1 MTRHEITT
9 DDGQSI
15 AVRILERPGAPVAV
29 LLHATLSS
37 GEQLMPLA
45 RRLADRYRVL
55 LIDRRGTA
63 DSPMLEPAPVPVA
76 RHVADVV
83 EVLDA
88 FGVDRAIVV
97 GHSFG
102 GVVALRLAAEHGDRV
117 DGVVAWEPP
126 YLPVAAARVRDGMAA
141 LAGEMDEAFA
151 SGGSEAAAHRFLDAV
166 SGPGAWDRL
175 HPRQR
180 TSIARQGA
188 GALADAAMPGLSAGG
203 LEHISAPTVI
213 ATGGASDPFY
223 TPIADMLAERI
234 GAAATRV
241 DLPGLAHVAPI
252 TDAATIA
259 DLVLRLAAAPE
270 TQETPP

>member
-1 MTRHEITT
+1 M
-9 DDGQSI
+9 G
-15 AVRILERPGAPVAV
+15 VGVGVV
-29 LLHATLSS
+29 L
-37 GEQLMPLA
+37 
-45 RRLADRYRVL
+45 
-55 LIDRRGTA
+55 
-63 DSPMLEPAPVPVA
+63 
-76 RHVADVV
+76 
-83 EVLDA
+83 
-88 FGVDRAIVV
+88 V

-102 GVVALRLAAEHGDRV
+102 GVVAVRLAVEHGDRV

-141 LAGEMDEAFA
+141 LVGEMDEAFA

-166 SGPGAWDRL
+166 SGAGAWDRL

-180 TSIARQGA
+180 TSLARQGA
-188 GALADAAMPGLSAGG
+188 GARADAALPGLSAGG
-203 LEHISAPTVI
+203 LERITAPTVI
-213 ATGGASDPFY
+213 ATGGASDAFY
-223 TPIADMLAERI
+223 TPIADMRAERI